1 MQDTAPVVAPVKTA
15 DVKKISGDSGNVYTV
30 AKGDNP
36 VAIARKLH
44 VSYDT
49 LLKLNK
55 IEDPTKLQ
63 IGQKLR
69 IPVKNKPVRAD
80 S

>member
-1 MQDTAPVVAPVKTA
+1 M
-15 DVKKISGDSGNVYTV
+15 

-44 VSYDT
+44 VSYAG

-55 IEDPTKLQ
+55 IDDPKKLQ

-69 IPVKNKPVRAD
+69 IPVRNKPVRVD
-80 S
+80 N